1 MTAQVVGA
9 PGLTLGPDAHTDA
22 AVDRTYAPEIG
33 VRYRRAWSPARL
45 SAAVAAA
52 RPPGLRVPIDRL
64 LGDEIEFLTSIG
76 ARRELAHGITLI
88 HGGEMIQEVHLMVR
102 GTAAVVSDRDERRPI
117 LGFRMPNE
125 LCGAVP
131 ALLREPALWDVVTVT
146 GSSVITVPTTRF
158 SAAVR
163 DRWVDRWS
171 SRSLSWLA
179 AMGARSAD
187 LDCDLTGQV
196 AALLLRHRREI
207 PVAVCRQTI
216 ADLLDAEEATIGLIL
231 LDFERSGAVRLTDG
245 RIAVTQVE
253 ILKSTVAAA
262 RRERARRLD
271 PRQATG

>member
-1 MTAQVVGA
+1 MTAQVIRSPV
-9 PGLTLGPDAHTDA
+9 PTLSAQAHTQ
-22 AVDRTYAPEIG
+22 AVDRARWPEAS
-33 VRYRRAWSPARL
+33 VRYRRAWSLARL
-45 SAAVAAA
+45 SAGVSAA

-76 ARRELAHGITLI
+76 ARRELTHGITLI
-88 HGGEMIQEVHLMVR
+88 HGGEKIREVHLIVR
-102 GTAAVVSDRDERRPI
+102 GAAAVAIDREERRPI

-131 ALLREPALWDVVTVT
+131 ALLREPAVWNVVTVT
-146 GSSVITVPTTRF
+146 GSSVITVPAARF

-163 DRWVDRWS
+163 ERWVDRWS
-171 SRSLSWLA
+171 TRSLSWLA
-179 AMGARSAD
+179 AMGARIAD

-207 PVAVCRQTI
+207 PLALCRQAI

-231 LDFERSGAVRLTDG
+231 LDFQQLGAVRLRGG

-253 ILKSTVAAA
+253 ILKSTVASA
-262 RRERARRLD
+262 RREGLRDRYPDLV
-271 PRQATG
+271 TG